1 MRFKGTVTIKKD
13 LPMKEK
19 STPTLSK
26 PQSEVSHT
34 STPHPSKRAMEF
46 IRQFARAY
54 QVIPTL
60 SAGISG
66 FVAN

>member
-1 MRFKGTVTIKKD
+1 
-13 LPMKEK
+13 MKEK
-19 STPTLSK
+19 TTPTLSK

-34 STPHPSKRAMEF
+34 STPQPSKRAMDF